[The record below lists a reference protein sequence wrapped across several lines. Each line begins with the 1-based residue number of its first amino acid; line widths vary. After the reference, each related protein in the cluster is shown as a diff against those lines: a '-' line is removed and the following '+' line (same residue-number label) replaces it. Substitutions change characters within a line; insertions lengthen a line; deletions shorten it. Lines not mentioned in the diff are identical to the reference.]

1 MKDYIF
7 IFGRDPMLSYL
18 EMKAYFGSRDI
29 RHSIESESEYG
40 VVVKLDEKLDFGK
53 MIKNLGGTSK
63 IAKVVDSLES
73 IELYTGRSNKI
84 KYAVSAYNADDG
96 EVREYIKK
104 RLKREKLKATVKH
117 SKKKEGFTS
126 PSESVNILKEG
137 FEIVLF
143 KDYIGKVVAL
153 FNPVEYKRRDTG
165 RPAQRPLHM
174 ISIRLAKILINLT
187 GAKEK
192 DTVLDP
198 FCGIGVL
205 LQEALLM
212 GMDVIGMDSSGIC
225 VNDSRTNL
233 AWTAEKF
240 GTPGTHKV
248 LKGDARELGKYV
260 KSADVVA
267 TEPYMGPF
275 IKKLPTP
282 EEARDTLR
290 KLRPMYDDVLNELKK
305 VVRGRI
311 AIIVPR
317 FRLYDGKRM
326 TMGFDKMLE
335 EHGFV
340 YDEAYPVVYVAVK
353 SKIEREIW
361 VIEKA

>member
-7 IFGRDPMLSYL
+7 IFGRDPVLSYL
-18 EMKAYFGSRDI
+18 EMKSYFESRKMGY
-29 RHSIESESEYG
+29 SIVDESEHG
-40 VVVKLDEKLDFGK
+40 VVVKLDGSLDFGK
-53 MIKNLGGTSK
+53 MIKGLGGTSK
-63 IAKVVDSLES
+63 IAEVVDGLDSV
-73 IELYTGRSNKI
+73 ELYNGRSNKI
-84 KYAVSAYNADDG
+84 KYAVSAYDADDG
-96 EVREYIKK
+96 EVMEYLKK
-104 RLKREKLKATVKH
+104 RLKGERLKATIKH
-117 SKKKEGFTS
+117 SKKKEDFTS

-137 FEIVLF
+137 FEIILF

-153 FNPVEYKRRDTG
+153 FNPVEYKRRDTD

-205 LQEALLM
+205 LQEALMM
-212 GMDVIGMDSSGIC
+212 GMDVIGLDSSGTC

-233 AWTAEKF
+233 AWTAARF
-240 GTPGTHKV
+240 STPGTHKV
-248 LKGDARELGKYV
+248 LKGDARELSKYV
-260 KSADVVA
+260 KSADFAA

-282 EEARDTLR
+282 EEARDTMR
-290 KLRPMYDDVLNELKK
+290 KLRPMYDDVLGELKK
-305 VVRGRI
+305 VVKGRI

-326 TMGFDKMLE
+326 NMGFGSMLE

-340 YDEAYPVVYVAVK
+340 CDKAYPIIYVAVK
-353 SKIEREIW
+353 SKIAREIW